1 MKFFISKQEIVLT
14 GSFYF
19 YQWLEFLKV
28 VKQKHFKNL
37 ADKSVVFFLLTCIL
51 WQDVSAN
58 S

>member
-37 ADKSVVFFLLTCIL
+37 ADKSVVFFFTDLYIM
-51 WQDVSAN
+51 ARRFG
-58 S
+58 